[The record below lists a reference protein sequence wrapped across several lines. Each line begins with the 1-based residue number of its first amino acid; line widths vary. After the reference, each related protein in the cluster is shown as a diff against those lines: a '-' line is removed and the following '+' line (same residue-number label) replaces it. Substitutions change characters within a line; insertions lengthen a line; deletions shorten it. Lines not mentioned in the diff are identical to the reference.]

1 MPSLLVCMTV
11 STGEALSKLFK
22 SITPQSNE
30 SDVEQ
35 KVISPLLRLLG
46 YSDPDW
52 QSQVVISKYR
62 LDFLICPKDLPLLFP
77 PYLAIEVKSPTKKIA
92 HSGWQISEYM
102 RKSGAVLG
110 FLTNGYNFHIFYNY
124 KDKVTIILEYNQQNL
139 VDNYVLFHKLLC
151 KKTCLNFYQA
161 LYESEQHIR
170 LRFAK
175 TISNTFAIED
185 MFGFFKKSKAD
196 SPEVKNDY
204 PYGVELQQNPV
215 PVQSKEENKSM
226 IITIFNNKGGVGKT
240 TLTIN
245 LAAALNK
252 LGKRVLLIDIDAQ
265 ANLTTGLGI
274 DPLDDIEIA
283 GKKDITHLLTDPRIT
298 VEETVIRKRWDD
310 VQIDIVPS
318 HIRLSDMEATLI
330 MTPDVDRVLAKKLK
344 KHGNQYDYI
353 FIDPPPSFGKAN
365 IIALMASSSVLI
377 PTQLA
382 PYPIRALEYVIN
394 RAIALDKSRD
404 EPLPIIGIAVSMYDR
419 TANKLASNMTE
430 KILEVLAKNP
440 DSKNVDLLPQN
451 TWIPQLTIVATTPGK
466 GYPLCF
472 AEFDDELSSRDK
484 EAAQDA
490 FSCYK
495 KLAKYLIS
503 KNKGK
508 E

>member
-1 MPSLLVCMTV
+1 MTA
-11 STGEALSKLFK
+11 STGAALPNLFK

-35 KVISPLLRLLG
+35 KVVSPLLRLLG
-46 YSDPDW
+46 YTDPDW
-52 QSQVVISKYR
+52 QTQFVIGNSR
-62 LDFLICPKDLPLLFP
+62 LDFLVCPKDSAISYL
-77 PYLAIEVKSPTKKIA
+77 PYLAIEVKAPSKKIA
-92 HSGWQISEYM
+92 QSGWQISKYM
-102 RKSGAVLG
+102 RRSGSVLG
-110 FLTNGYNFHIFYNY
+110 LLTNGYFFRIFYNY
-124 KDKVTIILEYNQQNL
+124 KGKVTTILEYEQLNL
-139 VDNYVLFHKLLC
+139 IENYTLFHKLLC
-151 KKTCLNFYQA
+151 KTTCLNFYQA
-161 LYESEQHIR
+161 LYQSEQQLR
-170 LRFAK
+170 LKFAK
-175 TISNTFAIED
+175 AISNTFALED
-185 MFGFFKKSKAD
+185 MLGFFKKNKT
-196 SPEVKNDY
+196 SPNETKEAFASESNAEEKSGL
-204 PYGVELQQNPV
+204 PEL
-215 PVQSKEENKSM
+215 KEERKSM
-226 IITIFNNKGGVGKT
+226 IITVFNNKGGVGKT
-240 TLTIN
+240 TMTIN

-274 DPLDDIEIA
+274 DPLDDIELQ
-283 GKKDITHLLTDPRIT
+283 GKKDITHLLTDPRIKL
-298 VEETVIRKRWDD
+298 EDTVISKRWDD

-344 KHGNQYDYI
+344 KYSDQYDYV

-365 IIALMASSSVLI
+365 IISLMASSAVLI

-404 EPLPIIGIAVSMYDR
+404 ESLPIIGVAVSMYDR
-419 TANKLASNMTE
+419 TANKLALNMKE
-430 KILEVLAKNP
+430 RILEVLAKNP
-440 DSKNVDLLPQN
+440 ESKNVELLPQN

-472 AEFDDELSSRDK
+472 AEFDDELNSREK
-484 EAAQDA
+484 EAAEDA

-503 KNKGK
+503 ATKSK